1 MRIAGR
7 TAAVPVASSG
17 VTKILGAGLA
27 GTAAVAILL
36 ALAGPA
42 AAQVE
47 DYAEYRP
54 QQYCSPRAKPG
65 TEALARW
72 LVRRGGGYGAI
83 SRTCRSGGVSEHKEG
98 RAFDWTLDASSEPD
112 RQLAH
117 DFLEAAFATDPRGN
131 EDALARRMGIMY
143 VIWND
148 HMYSAWDQFDGRDY
162 LSSSCKTRQK
172 CSTTLRHR
180 DHMHI
185 SLSRQAGKGLT
196 SWYQR
201 RLTTR

>member
-1 MRIAGR
+1 M
-7 TAAVPVASSG
+7 
-17 VTKILGAGLA
+17 TKILRAGLA

-47 DYAEYRP
+47 DYADYQP
-54 QQYCSPRAKPG
+54 QEHCSPKAKPG
-65 TEALARW
+65 TKVLARW

-83 SRTCRSGGVSEHKEG
+83 ARACKAGAVSEHKEG
-98 RAFDWTLDASSEPD
+98 RAFDWTLDARSDAD

-117 DFLEAAFATDPRGN
+117 DFLEAAFATDPRDH
-131 EDALARRMGIMY
+131 EHALARRMGIMY
-143 VIWND
+143 IIWND
-148 HMYSAWDQFDGRDY
+148 HMYSAWDQFAREDY

-172 CSTTLRHR
+172 CSQTLRHR

-185 SLSRQAGKGLT
+185 SLSREGGKGLT
-196 SWYQR
+196 SWYER
-201 RLTTR
+201 RVSSD